1 MAKQRKRKQ
10 VRSVRLEDQYKS
22 ARQLYVDHGK
32 EAKDIAAVVGVGY
45 RTVLNWING
54 KEGDPNRP
62 DWRKLRAA
70 QTMSK
75 TDQLRDIA
83 AQIQQLN
90 AKIKARDEG
99 NRHADSKEADIIN
112 KLTKAY
118 NYLETDLGVREIVD
132 VSMELLPFIKKYSD
146 DDADLMK
153 GYLDKFISAKV
164 AGNR

>member
-1 MAKQRKRKQ
+1 MAKERKPKQ
-10 VRSVRLEDQYKS
+10 VRSVRLDEQYSS

-75 TDQLRDIA
+75 GDQLRDLA
-83 AQIQQLN
+83 AQIQEVNQM
-90 AKIKARDEG
+90 IKSRPEG
-99 NRHADSKEADIIN
+99 ERFANSKEADIIN

-132 VSMELLPFIKKYSD
+132 VSMELLPFIKKYSTT
-146 DDADLMK
+146 DADTMK
-153 GYLDKFISAKV
+153 AYLDKFISMKV
-164 AGNR
+164 ATSR